1 VIGRR
6 SIVVASL
13 LACLPVQGGAQSSLV
28 LADGESLQGRF
39 VQQRFLQ
46 GFNQPLK
53 STGSFVLSPGRGVA
67 WLGETPFVTT
77 TVIGPG
83 GLAQRVSG
91 ATTVYPASRL
101 PVIATLYDIFAS
113 ALSGDWQKL
122 TAMFDVHRDSGA
134 EWTVILRPRQAG
146 NAGMPISTVTV
157 RGSRYVD
164 GVEVRRTNGDWDSI
178 EFSQQAPS
186 RQPVSAETAELFAAV
201 ARR

>member
-6 SIVVASL
+6 SLFIAPL
-13 LACLPVQGGAQSSLV
+13 LACVSPQGWAQSLT
-28 LADGESLQGRF
+28 LAAGESLQGRF

-53 STGSFVLSPGRGVA
+53 STGSFVLSPSHGVA
-67 WLGETPFVTT
+67 WQGETPFVTT

-122 TAMFDVHRDSGA
+122 TAMFDVRREGGPA
-134 EWTVILRPRQAG
+134 WKVTLTPRQAG
-146 NAGMPISTVTV
+146 NTNLPISTVTV

-164 GVEVRRTNGDWDSI
+164 AVEVRRTNGDWDSI
-178 EFSQQAPS
+178 EFSQQTPS